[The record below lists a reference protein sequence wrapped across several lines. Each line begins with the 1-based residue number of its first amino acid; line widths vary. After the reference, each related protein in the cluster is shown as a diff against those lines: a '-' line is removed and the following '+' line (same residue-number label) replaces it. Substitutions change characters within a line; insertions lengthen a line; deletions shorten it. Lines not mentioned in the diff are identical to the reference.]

1 MKTVFSDKNNYR
13 GLLIVLSILTFCLAV
28 PTSSRAQQAT
38 SSPQQDPQALRRLLY
53 TSIANGDVDT
63 FAKLLEQ
70 GVVKDK
76 DELLLYVISQSKT
89 QPLAMVQLLLDKG
102 ARINQPGSSQTALM
116 RAASEGYEQ
125 IVKLLLARGADV
137 SAQTD
142 EGTALM
148 MAVRGG
154 HTNVVKLLLDARAE
168 VNAKHRLGDSP
179 LIMSAGPSIPEMNP
193 KPGQPPPAPASEIM
207 SLLLARGADTN
218 FAGQWAK
225 TALMQANSPA
235 KIKLLVAHGAQV
247 NARDEKGETAL
258 MHAVDRGDVEV
269 VEALLQA
276 GADAS
281 VRDAIG
287 ATALMHALSD
297 EETYRAA
304 EPEKLTKRRLEAARL
319 LSRAKLGNVN
329 AQNGNGETLLMRA
342 ASFGETE
349 MVKNLIAR
357 GADVN
362 RTDVFGNTAAVF
374 AYEKDH
380 AAIQEL
386 LRKAK
391 PNRQTLNAFLR
402 AAIAK
407 KDRPRVKELL
417 AAGADANYEYLIG
430 YDHKDI
436 KSTVLILAVKTGD
449 VAIVQMLLAA
459 GANPSLK
466 GLLYGSESGLKFG
479 TALEAA
485 EDSKNA
491 EVISLLRKAAAS
503 P

>member
-1 MKTVFSDKNNYR
+1 MMKTVFSDKNNYR

-28 PTSSRAQQAT
+28 PTSSRAQQVT
-38 SSPQQDPQALRRLLY
+38 NSPSQQDPQALRRLLY

-102 ARINQPGSSQTALM
+102 ARINQPGSHQTALM
-116 RAASEGYEQ
+116 RAASEGYEE

-137 SAQTD
+137 NAQTD

-154 HTNVVKLLLDARAE
+154 HTNIVKLLLDARAA
-168 VNAKHRLGDSP
+168 VNTKDRL
-179 LIMSAGPSIPEMNP
+179 
-193 KPGQPPPAPASEIM
+193 
-207 SLLLARGADTN
+207 
-218 FAGQWAK
+218 
-225 TALMQANSPA
+225 
-235 KIKLLVAHGAQV
+235 
-247 NARDEKGETAL
+247 
-258 MHAVDRGDVEV
+258 
-269 VEALLQA
+269 
-276 GADAS
+276 
-281 VRDAIG
+281 
-287 ATALMHALSD
+287 
-297 EETYRAA
+297 
-304 EPEKLTKRRLEAARL
+304 
-319 LSRAKLGNVN
+319 
-329 AQNGNGETLLMRA
+329 
-342 ASFGETE
+342 
-349 MVKNLIAR
+349 
-357 GADVN
+357 
-362 RTDVFGNTAAVF
+362 
-374 AYEKDH
+374 
-380 AAIQEL
+380 QEL

-391 PNRQTLNAFLR
+391 PSRQTLNAFLR

-407 KDRPRVKELL
+407 KDRPKVKELL
-417 AAGADANYEYLIG
+417 AAGADANYEYPIG

-449 VAIVQMLLAA
+449 VAIVQMLLAT

-491 EVISLLRKAAAS
+491 EVMSLLRKAAAS